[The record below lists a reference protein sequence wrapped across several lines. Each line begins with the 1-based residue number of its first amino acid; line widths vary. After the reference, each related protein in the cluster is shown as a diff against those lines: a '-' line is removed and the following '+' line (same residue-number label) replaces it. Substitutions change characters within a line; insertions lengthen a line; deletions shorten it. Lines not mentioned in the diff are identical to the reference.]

1 MKKLKLDQLLVIAAD
16 QPIYAIV
23 KQFQW
28 LYPDEYGDHKVLF
41 MMGPLHI

>member
-1 MKKLKLDQLLVIAAD
+1 MKKLKLDQLLVITAD

-23 KQFQW
+23 KQVQW
-28 LYPDEYGDHKVLF
+28 LYPGDHKVLF

>member
-23 KQFQW
+23 KQVQW

-41 MMGPLHI
+41 MMDPLYI